1 MVLNRH
7 HQVTLLVRVV
17 GEEYLAQ
24 DKLVG
29 KAVRVALTEVV
40 VLVEMLLVLYDKQ
53 LVLRPIQVRV
63 VEVVVKDQ
71 VIHLEM
77 AVVGVVADVLLDGV
91 QNNTQMLQ
99 V

>member
-7 HQVTLLVRVV
+7 HQVILLVRVV

-24 DKLVG
+24 DKQEDKV
-29 KAVRVALTEVV
+29 VRVALMVVV
-40 VLVEMLLVLYDKQ
+40 VLVGMLLVLYDKQ
-53 LVLRPIQVRV
+53 PVLWHIQVQV
-63 VEVVVKDQ
+63 AVVVVRDQ

-77 AVVGVVADVLLDGV
+77 AVVEVVADVLLDGV
-91 QNNTQMLQ
+91 QNNLRMLQ

>member
-7 HQVTLLVRVV
+7 HQVTLLVQVV

-24 DKLVG
+24 DKLEV
-29 KAVRVALTEVV
+29 KVVRVALMAVV

-53 LVLRPIQVRV
+53 LVLRLIQVRV
-63 VEVVVKDQ
+63 AEVVVKDQ

-77 AVVGVVADVLLDGV
+77 AVVEVVADVLLDGV
-91 QNNTQMLQ
+91 QNNLRMLQ

>member
-7 HQVTLLVRVV
+7 HQVILLVRVV

-24 DKLVG
+24 DKQEDKV
-29 KAVRVALTEVV
+29 VRVALMVVV
-40 VLVEMLLVLYDKQ
+40 VLAGMLLALYDKQ
-53 LVLRPIQVRV
+53 LVLWLIQVRV
-63 VEVVVKDQ
+63 VVAVVKGQ

-77 AVVGVVADVLLDGV
+77 VVVAVVVDVLLDGV